1 MIVEYLTSNP
11 TALGYQL
18 LASEK
23 EKQTGDYLI
32 RLPEAIKDNGCKLPG
47 GTYYLDQCVSYVNP
61 FTGVEQGLFRD
72 EMGNLFTS
80 PIERTTTGRVRGFNG
95 VRYIGKTRQE
105 VYKEFVRL
113 CICP

>member
-32 RLPEAIKDNGCKLPG
+32 RLPEAIKDNG
-47 GTYYLDQCVSYVNP
+47 
-61 FTGVEQGLFRD
+61 VEQGLFRD
-72 EMGNLFTS
+72 GMGNLFTS